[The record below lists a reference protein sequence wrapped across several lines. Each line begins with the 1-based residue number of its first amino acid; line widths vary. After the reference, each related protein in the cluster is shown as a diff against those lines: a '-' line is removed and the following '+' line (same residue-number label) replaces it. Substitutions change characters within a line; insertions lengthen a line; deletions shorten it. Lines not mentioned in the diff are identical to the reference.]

1 MENREG
7 FFPASNGFQ
16 YKMNDLVDVF
26 VGTGPNIRDPKTIPL
41 RGRFKG
47 VRNECGMERFLVRA
61 LVGSQ
66 RGKCPS
72 YPPESCF
79 KVKAFGCDLYG
90 ECKTLTLP
98 TLTLPTTNTYTT
110 NNTNTTHTNTTNTN
124 TTNTNATNTNT
135 TNYQHLHY

>member
-1 MENREG
+1 MGDSVVVGNREG
-7 FFPASNGFQ
+7 FLPASNGFQ
-16 YKMNDLVDVF
+16 YKLNDLVDVF
-26 VGTGPNIRDPKTIPL
+26 VGTGPNIRGPKTIPL

-47 VRNECGMERFLVRA
+47 VRNECGMERFLVRP

-90 ECKTLTLP
+90 EGKPQFFSKLKAEAQGRYPPNTPAIPLTHFP
-98 TLTLPTTNTYTT
+98 
-110 NNTNTTHTNTTNTN
+110 
-124 TTNTNATNTNT
+124 NAIWCISFAVG
-135 TNYQHLHY
+135 